1 MLSTNE
7 ERDYHDFLAWLL
19 SLRDHRRVHVER
31 KQKGT
36 TMVLLIE
43 SDTATAIRDS
53 LADGTAVRVYN
64 GREKLIAI
72 GVVVDCYKSGIRVK
86 LSNGWANWRSGHDEL
101 TFFYAGGLT
110 VVEA

>member
-1 MLSTNE
+1 M
-7 ERDYHDFLAWLL
+7 
-19 SLRDHRRVHVER
+19 ER

-64 GREKLIAI
+64 GREKLIAV
-72 GVVVDCYKSGIRVK
+72 GVIIDCYESGIRVK
-86 LSNGWANWRSGHDEL
+86 LTKGWSYLDEL

-110 VVEA
+110 VVKA